1 MIKTEDKVVNIYIYG
16 AEVNH
21 LWCRSEPFMVQKWT
35 IYGAE
40 VNHWYGIGTVIWYW

>member
-21 LWCRSEPFMVQKWT
+21 
-35 IYGAE
+35 
-40 VNHWYGIGTVIWYW
+40 WYGTDLVLISY

>member
-21 LWCRSEPFMVQKWT
+21 LWCRSEPLVR
-35 IYGAE
+35 Y
-40 VNHWYGIGTVIWYW
+40 WYGTDLVRY